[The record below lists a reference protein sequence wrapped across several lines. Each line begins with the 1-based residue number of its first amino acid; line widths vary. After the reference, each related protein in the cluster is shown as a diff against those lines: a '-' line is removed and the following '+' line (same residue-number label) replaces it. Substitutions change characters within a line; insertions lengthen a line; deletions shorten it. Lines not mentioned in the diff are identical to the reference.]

1 MRRSAR
7 WNAVA
12 GGAGGNRRD
21 NATSAGPRCGD
32 ASKSE
37 SRSRRSKRR
46 TLEDGDRIP
55 ESSPAPLD
63 IAGQAVWRDPPS
75 ANPRETRNISQW
87 RWQKSQILGYTR
99 DTMHILVLPHR
110 SECFEGQGEVF
121 SALAT
126 EIGANRPHDRFTPSR
141 SPSPFLLPEQRRSAA
156 RYILKSLLERRM
168 PLLLS
173 K

>member
-1 MRRSAR
+1 
-7 WNAVA
+7 
-12 GGAGGNRRD
+12 
-21 NATSAGPRCGD
+21 
-32 ASKSE
+32 
-37 SRSRRSKRR
+37 
-46 TLEDGDRIP
+46 
-55 ESSPAPLD
+55 
-63 IAGQAVWRDPPS
+63 
-75 ANPRETRNISQW
+75 
-87 RWQKSQILGYTR
+87 
-99 DTMHILVLPHR
+99 MHILVLPHR